1 MMKLIDILMILLFP
15 LLDSLPFALP
25 RYWLFR
31 DRLRLPFRYIVLLQS
46 ILAAIY
52 SVVFYAI
59 NRGGYAAAEQWTT
72 ITRYSFLLVYLIL
85 AFLLIRDRDVL
96 IHVFAVARP
105 GGDKAADDDVFL
117 KAAQVVHLALE
128 GRLGEH
134 LGGFLEGGRRDEG
147 RGTPA

>member
-72 ITRYSFLLVYLIL
+72 ITRYSFLLVYLLL
-85 AFLLIRDRDVL
+85 AFLLIRDS
-96 IHVFAVARP
+96 F
-105 GGDKAADDDVFL
+105 
-117 KAAQVVHLALE
+117 QS
-128 GRLGEH
+128 
-134 LGGFLEGGRRDEG
+134 
-147 RGTPA
+147 

>member
-25 RYWLFR
+25 RYWLIR

-59 NRGGYAAAEQWTT
+59 NRGGYAAAEQGLQLHA
-72 ITRYSFLLVYLIL
+72 I
-85 AFLLIRDRDVL
+85 
-96 IHVFAVARP
+96 VFCWFICSLR
-105 GGDKAADDDVFL
+105 F
-117 KAAQVVHLALE
+117 
-128 GRLGEH
+128 
-134 LGGFLEGGRRDEG
+134 F
-147 RGTPA
+147 